1 MNTAHK
7 CCNSMDQMGLSID
20 PFIEK
25 INNLNTD
32 FINSNYSSPLK
43 KDSKFKK
50 SEILTNITNDLIK
63 NNGNTILIPKE
74 NWDCVTNIESDQTK
88 IFNTICQ
95 KASSYYHVKLDFK
108 KFKLTNHILSYS
120 LEYIGKISFENEQT
134 NPNSHDTYTEIEK
147 LKLENEKLKLLI
159 EIKNDI
165 DEIKPIMSL
174 LKDVK
179 KIDID
184 NIINFIN
191 CLKKTFTKSKN

>member
-50 SEILTNITNDLIK
+50 SEILTNITNDIIK
-63 NNGNTILIPKE
+63 NNGNTIYISKE
-74 NWDCVTNIESDQTK
+74 NWDCVTNIESDHAK

-95 KASSYYHVKLDFK
+95 KASSYFQVKLDFK
-108 KFKLTNHILSYS
+108 KFKLTDHVLNYS
-120 LEYIGKISFENEQT
+120 LEYIGKISSENEESKS
-134 NPNSHDTYTEIEK
+134 NSHDNNIEIEIEK
-147 LKLENEKLKLLI
+147 LKVENQKLKLLI

-165 DEIKPIMSL
+165 DKIKPIVSL
-174 LKDVK
+174 LKNIKAV
-179 KIDID
+179 DID
-184 NIINFIN
+184 NIFHFIE
-191 CLKKTFTKSKN
+191 CIKKH

>member
-1 MNTAHK
+1 MNTANNS
-7 CCNSMDQMGLSID
+7 CNLMDQMGLSID
-20 PFIEK
+20 PLIEK
-25 INNLNTD
+25 MNNLNTD
-32 FINSNYSSPLK
+32 FIYSNYSSPLK

-120 LEYIGKISFENEQT
+120 LEYNGKISFENEQT
-134 NPNSHDTYTEIEK
+134 NPNSHDTNIEIEK
-147 LKLENEKLKLLI
+147 LKVENEKLKLLI

-165 DEIKPIMSL
+165 DEIKPIVSL
-174 LKDVK
+174 LKNVK

-191 CLKKTFTKSKN
+191 CLKKTFTKLKN